1 VTPTVPVAP
10 TSSAQPARPLDPLRA
25 VWTAIILLTAVLVS
39 VAAGLLSVA
48 GGRPVPLAIITAGGS
63 FGSTI
68 VLLLA
73 LAQFLTGNHS
83 R

>member
-1 VTPTVPVAP
+1 V
-10 TSSAQPARPLDPLRA
+10 PLDPLRA

-39 VAAGLLSVA
+39 FAAGLLSVV
-48 GGRPVPLAIITAGGS
+48 GGIPVPLAIITAGGA
-63 FGSTI
+63 FGGTI

-73 LAQFLTGNHS
+73 LAHFLTEHHT